1 LEIMRGRI
9 GIVVA
14 MAAELR
20 HLLAWAGDVRETR
33 DRVWQEYHFCVD
45 DLPVIALRSG
55 IGLLN
60 AAAATEHLIAF
71 HAPTIV
77 LNVGCAGA
85 HRRDLLPGDIVIGER
100 VVHTS
105 AVHIL
110 PDGTEHHVGA
120 GYEVDGER
128 VAAASVLADARLVAL
143 AQETAQEYRPQP
155 WPDHVW
161 WPADIARRAP
171 RIVTGA
177 VASADIWTQ
186 ALDRLDDLH
195 RRHGTLCEDMEAAAI
210 AQGCARYGI
219 PFLTIK
225 DISNNE
231 YHRASD
237 VITFADFPIHE
248 VGKRAAGLAVRF
260 IQQLALDEAALAHRR
275 SRALHQ

>member
-1 LEIMRGRI
+1 
-9 GIVVA
+9 
-14 MAAELR
+14 
-20 HLLAWAGDVRETR
+20 
-33 DRVWQEYHFCVD
+33 
-45 DLPVIALRSG
+45 
-55 IGLLN
+55 GLLN
-60 AAAATEHLIAF
+60 ASAATEHLIAF

-85 HRRDLLPGDIVIGER
+85 HRRDLLPGDMVIGER

-120 GYEVDGER
+120 GYEVNGER
-128 VAAASVLADARLVAL
+128 VPAATVLADAQLVAL
-143 AQETAQEYRPQP
+143 AQEVAQEYRPQP
-155 WPDHVW
+155 WPDHAS
-161 WPADIARRAP
+161 WPAGIPRRAP
-171 RIVTGA
+171 QIVTGA

-210 AQGCARYGI
+210 AHRCAHYGI

-231 YHRASD
+231 FHCASD
-237 VITFADFPIHE
+237 VITFTDFPIHE
-248 VGKRAAGLAVRF
+248 VGKRAAGLVVRL
-260 IQQLALDEAALAHRR
+260 IQRLELGDAALAGCR
-275 SRALHQ
+275 SRALHR

>member
-1 LEIMRGRI
+1 MIRGRI
-9 GIVVA
+9 GVVVA

-20 HLLAWAGDVRETR
+20 HLLAWAGEVRETR
-33 DRVWQEYHFCVD
+33 DRAWQEYHFCVG
-45 DLPVIALRSG
+45 DLSVIAVRSG

-60 AAAATEHLIAF
+60 AAAATEHVIAF
-71 HAPTIV
+71 HAPTMV

-128 VAAASVLADARLVAL
+128 VPAAILRTDPRLVAL
-143 AQETAQEYRPQP
+143 AQEVAQEYRPQP
-155 WPDHVW
+155 WPDDVS
-161 WPADIARRAP
+161 WPAGIPRRAP
-171 RIVTGA
+171 QIVTGA

-195 RRHGTLCEDMEAAAI
+195 RRHGTLCEDMEAAAM
-210 AQGCARYGI
+210 AHHCARYGI

-248 VGKRAAGLAVRF
+248 VGKRATGLAVRL
-260 IQQLALDEAALAHRR
+260 IQRLALDDVALAGRR
-275 SRALHQ
+275 SRALQG